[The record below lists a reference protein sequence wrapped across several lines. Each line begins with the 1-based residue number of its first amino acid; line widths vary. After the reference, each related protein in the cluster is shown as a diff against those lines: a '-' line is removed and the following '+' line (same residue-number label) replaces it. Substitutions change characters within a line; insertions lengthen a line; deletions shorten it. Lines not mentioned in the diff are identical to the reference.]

1 MANQDKTGNREM
13 DNAVKAREKKEASG
27 NQYAMGNKTAKRRN
41 VATGL
46 RVGTGRR
53 VKPTK

>member
-1 MANQDKTGNREM
+1 MAKQDKTGNREM
-13 DNAVKAREKKEASG
+13 DDAVKAREKKESAG
-27 NQYAMGNKTAKRRN
+27 NQYALGNKMAKRRN